1 MSGINPISGNSWPT
15 PSLSASTAAGK
26 EKAPEKDGFSQAL
39 RGYLGQVDGD
49 QQAAS
54 QAIGDLL
61 TGKSQDVLSVVTSM
75 AKADLSFKLLMGVR
89 NKVID
94 AYRQTI
100 NMQI

>member
-1 MSGINPISGNSWPT
+1 MSGINPISGNSWPAAGIG
-15 PSLSASTAAGK
+15 SSAATGKDQAAGK
-26 EKAPEKDGFSQAL
+26 SGFGAAL
-39 RGYLGQVDGD
+39 RGYMGQVNGD

-54 QAIGDLL
+54 QAISDLL
-61 TGKSQDVLSVVTSM
+61 TGKSQDVLGVVTTM

>member
-1 MSGINPISGNSWPT
+1 MSGINPISGNSWPAAGLS
-15 PSLSASTAAGK
+15 PSAAAGK
-26 EKAPEKDGFSQAL
+26 DKAAEKSAFGEAL
-39 RGYLGQVDGD
+39 RGYLGQVDED

-54 QAIGDLL
+54 QAVRDLL
-61 TGKSQDVLSVVTSM
+61 GGKTQDVLSVVTTM

-100 NMQI
+100 NMPI